1 MQDWLKKLFTE
12 PQTLGIIVSSALVGL
27 FAGLAQG
34 VVEKRHGGWGGFLR
48 ALLTGVSVAVIV
60 GLGIEGFVASET
72 LRLAIVGACA
82 VVSEDIWMGLR
93 AVGGAMRNDPLGF
106 AVRLLDAVRGR
117 DYSARKPAGADLAP
131 QPDERSKP

>member
-60 GLGIEGFVASET
+60 GLGIEGFVVSET

-93 AVGGAMRNDPLGF
+93 SVGGAMRSDPLGF
-106 AVRLLDAVRGR
+106 AVRVLDAVRGR
-117 DYSARKPAGADLAP
+117 DHTARNPPNPDLAP

>member
-34 VVEKRHGGWGGFLR
+34 VVEKRHGGWGGFFR
-48 ALLTGVSVAVIV
+48 AVLTGVAVAVFV
-60 GLGIEGFVASET
+60 GLGIEGFVTAET

-93 AVGGAMRNDPLGF
+93 SIGGAMRNDPLGF
-106 AVRLLDAVRGR
+106 AVRLLDALRGR
-117 DYSARKPAGADLAP
+117 DHSARTPPGSDLMP
-131 QPDERSKP
+131 PPDERSKP

>member
-48 ALLTGVSVAVIV
+48 ALLTGVSVAVFV

-93 AVGGAMRNDPLGF
+93 SVGGAMRNDPLGF
-106 AVRLLDAVRGR
+106 AVRLLDAIRGR
-117 DYSARKPAGADLAP
+117 DHSARAP
-131 QPDERSKP
+131 GGTDFAPPTDERSKP

>member
-12 PQTLGIIVSSALVGL
+12 PHTFGIIISSALVGL

-48 ALLTGVSVAVIV
+48 ALLTGVAVAVIV

-93 AVGGAMRNDPLGF
+93 AMGGAMRKDPLGF
-106 AVRLLDAVRGR
+106 AVRLLDAIRGR
-117 DYSARKPAGADLAP
+117 DHAARTAAGPHAAP
-131 QPDERSKP
+131 RPDDGGQP

>member
-12 PQTLGIIVSSALVGL
+12 PHTFGIILSSALVGL

-34 VVEKRHGGWGGFLR
+34 VVEKRHGGWGGFVR
-48 ALLTGVSVAVIV
+48 ALLTGVAVAVIV
-60 GLGIEGFVASET
+60 GLGIQGFVASET

-82 VVSEDIWMGLR
+82 VISEDIWMGLR
-93 AVGGAMRNDPLGF
+93 ALGGAMRNDPLGF

-117 DYSARKPAGADLAP
+117 DHARVPPSPDLAP
-131 QPDERSKP
+131 RPDEGSKP

>member
-1 MQDWLKKLFTE
+1 MQDWLKKLFAE

-34 VVEKRHGGWGGFLR
+34 VVAKRHGGWGGFVR
-48 ALLTGVSVAVIV
+48 ALLMGVAVAVIV
-60 GLGIEGFVASET
+60 GLGIEGFVTSET

-93 AVGGAMRNDPLGF
+93 SLGTALRHDPLAF
-106 AVRLLDAVRGR
+106 AVRVLDAVRGR
-117 DYSARKPAGADLAP
+117 DHSARRPPAPAA
-131 QPDERSKP
+131 QADERSEP